1 MRTLTLI
8 NHALG
13 DIKVSEED
21 LSSFTDEQLEA
32 RGITNKE
39 LRRLFARAWKLA
51 DRTLLEIAESD
62 RREVIPVAY
71 RNRMGK
77 WEVYLTTEEETA

>member
-51 DRTLLEIAESD
+51 DRTLSEIVESD
-62 RREVIPVAY
+62 KPEVIPVAY

-77 WEVYLTTEEETA
+77 WGIFLTTEEETA